1 MDRIRIRVVDQICNS
16 CFKIFILFYFK
27 YRYVLENE
35 SRANAILRTPYHPY
49 AKEKKKKKQ
58 KKKNKKQRKEKK
70 KKKRGT
76 KRKEKK
82 EKKRKKKKE
91 TFLNNEIFYLCDIRS
106 LRFKPPTY
114 FYHKKH

>member
-1 MDRIRIRVVDQICNS
+1 MDRIRIRVVEQICNS

-49 AKEKKKKKQ
+49 AKKKKKT
-58 KKKNKKQRKEKK
+58 KKTKNIEK
-70 KKKRGT
+70 
-76 KRKEKK
+76 KRKEKEKEKERDKDKGKK
-82 EKKRKKKKE
+82 EKKEEEEE

>member
-1 MDRIRIRVVDQICNS
+1 MS
-16 CFKIFILFYFK
+16 L
-27 YRYVLENE
+27 VLMQSYEP
-35 SRANAILRTPYHPY
+35 RTIPMPK
-49 AKEKKKKKQ
+49 AKKKKKKQ
-58 KKKNKKQRKEKK
+58 KTKNKKQRKEKK
-70 KKKRGT
+70 KKNKGT